1 MAKDYRSI
9 GQIYRDMQDGKSIED
24 GDLKGLEQQMRT
36 VEAKIDEVLEYGS
49 QQAKDQYAKD
59 TPGQSPGIEQE
70 PTHAIHPKV
79 AVDGVPEKGGA
90 IKKPKLDTV
99 AKPLPEAKLDPVG
112 QADADIDNDGDVD
125 SSDKYLKNRRKKIS
139 KAIKGKEV
147 KEEQEEN
154 EQLDEYGMV
163 MANKDACPMCSKK
176 NGKQVLYSSCG
187 CEKKE
192 DVQNEMSMSVTLQRR
207 KNNMYKVTGV
217 GDKMKAHGGIKKGE
231 KFHDSEID
239 GMHDS
244 GIKVKYEKDKKKKQF
259 EFVVPQFSHF
269 VQESSWDGG
278 DPSDATPKAQLE
290 KERSE
295 RLKKMNKKPQPAKPV
310 NEISNATKMSYIS
323 KANKE
328 ISDKEKAGQNKPDS
342 IMKKDTMKR
351 RMGVRIAKAK
361 LESFD
366 SFDEAGRWDQ
376 SSQGRRYRNMS
387 PEEKKRLAQK
397 NRVMKQAKAVYSGE
411 NYEYVPLAD
420 YTEEDAKYMFEAM
433 TPAER
438 KVAAGKIFQM
448 HQAKMRNKASMAA
461 KKDAMKAAKGYKT
474 SDDSHLDKK
483 SDYQKPKGK
492 RGVSDTPHIVG
503 QLRSVVD
510 NDKHPGVKF
519 KDGSTKKVSQDH
531 AKSWLKKHDSS
542 KPAQRLAMYKHHDSP
557 KAFKQGMSEAS
568 SAEVLKKRYA
578 SYNPE
583 DNPQATKRIK
593 DHIPG
598 MKTYKMHPGAKLTDQ
613 GYSKKGKMAALKKQ
627 HERRPEQYG
636 ITKEESLDELK
647 ISTMDK
653 YKRKA
658 YGDIQTGE
666 NARHKGYP
674 EKEIDKRQDKR
685 YKGIDTANKRIAK
698 KQVKMA
704 KGIAFDKRYKGGN
717 MTGASKAIDKIK
729 PGLSDHPKVK
739 GALRRANETVEFNKQ
754 LFGQNEAIERR
765 ADRKTIIATDPATG
779 RKVVKVAPKKEI
791 DICLLYTS
799 PSPRD

>member
-342 IMKKDTMKR
+342 VMKKDTMKR

-791 DICLLYTS
+791 DIGKGKMA
-799 PSPRD
+799 